1 MDPKD
6 LEFEETLA
14 DSELLLKNTARSM
27 DEDAEFT
34 LESILAE
41 YGSGTPAQPEAEEKA
56 SEPPAEEKQSAK
68 VVPLPKKAETA
79 KESVDDTADETARI
93 PVIPFPGAKK
103 AEEPVEAEP
112 EETPEEEPPQDDE
125 PKSMSLQDILAQT
138 VQEALSEREDT
149 IIEEEPPRRGL
160 FSRRKMRDTEQLYDD
175 AEEEEDE
182 KEEFEEPEPELPEP
196 PLTETLSDYR
206 AQLSGA
212 TKARRGAGIFTL
224 LLCVMAVLE
233 HFSIL
238 PEAYTADPMIRALPL
253 LAVEAIV
260 CAIGWRIFA
269 GALRSLKQGKV
280 MSGFLTMLL
289 CLVTLL
295 DTALYAFLPA
305 RAALSLPL
313 PVLGAMSVYC
323 ALLGE
328 SLRLHGMY
336 DTFRI
341 AAIGNAPYIVT
352 VTAGGAAKRVGL
364 PGGFS
369 NSARA
374 NAPYS
379 RWQSVLLPVFL
390 AAAVVFGVLSTL
402 ETKQNALLAWN
413 LSVMLA
419 SANLLAFPMVCALP
433 LKRIAARLAKSGSAV
448 AGFSGADAIRRSN
461 CVILTDGDLFPPGTI
476 TLGGLKVFG
485 EESGKVIS
493 YAATMA
499 HASESGLS
507 RLFDN
512 LLASDGGFREQV
524 EDVDFYEEGGVG
536 GRIHGETVLF
546 GTAGFMRKRGVN
558 LPRNLGLKTGV
569 FLSVDGTL
577 IAVFAVKYMPGKC
590 RLGAPRPAPQPH
602 HACAR
607 RARRQHHPCA
617 LKAQVRHRRT
627 RGLP

>member
-41 YGSGTPAQPEAEEKA
+41 YGSGTPAAPEPEEKEP
-56 SEPPAEEKQSAK
+56 EPPAEKKPPAK
-68 VVPLPKKAETA
+68 VVPLPKKAEAA
-79 KESVDDTADETARI
+79 KKTVDETADETARI

-103 AEEPVEAEP
+103 AEEPIEAEP
-112 EETPEEEPPQDDE
+112 EEETDAETEEEPPQDDE

-175 AEEEEDE
+175 AEKEEDE
-182 KEEFEEPEPELPEP
+182 EEAFEEPEPELPEP

-280 MSGFLTMLL
+280 TSGFLTMLL

-364 PGGFS
+364 PG
-369 NSARA
+369 
-374 NAPYS
+374 
-379 RWQSVLLPVFL
+379 
-390 AAAVVFGVLSTL
+390 
-402 ETKQNALLAWN
+402 
-413 LSVMLA
+413 
-419 SANLLAFPMVCALP
+419 
-433 LKRIAARLAKSGSAV
+433 
-448 AGFSGADAIRRSN
+448 
-461 CVILTDGDLFPPGTI
+461 
-476 TLGGLKVFG
+476 
-485 EESGKVIS
+485 
-493 YAATMA
+493 
-499 HASESGLS
+499 
-507 RLFDN
+507 
-512 LLASDGGFREQV
+512 
-524 EDVDFYEEGGVG
+524 YE
-536 GRIHGETVLF
+536 
-546 GTAGFMRKRGVN
+546 
-558 LPRNLGLKTGV
+558 
-569 FLSVDGTL
+569 SVDDEIDFGDASY
-577 IAVFAVKYMPGKC
+577 IARVPDIGEDANFDKF
-590 RLGAPRPAPQPH
+590 
-602 HACAR
+602 
-607 RARRQHHPCA
+607 
-617 LKAQVRHRRT
+617 
-627 RGLP
+627 